1 MSQRTPTS
9 ATGWKRLLLP
19 AAMAALFGISV
30 PAADA
35 AGKGATAVM
44 EQAIKQR
51 SAGDLNGAI
60 RNLRK
65 AVDTVENPVQ
75 RSLARFML
83 GDCLM
88 EARKPA
94 DAAEIYTSILD
105 GDPTDEEQA
114 EVLFRLAQCSKSMG
128 DLAGMKKFCRQI
140 TSKHPDSPF
149 AELAGLLSKSA
160 AAEQA
165 ASEVLTAAA
174 SQAGTP
180 AETES
185 PAVADAVSVQDAA
198 PTPAPAPST
207 RPVPVYE
214 GVDQETIAALQSRPQ
229 PQPKPAPET
238 GPKPAEPAP
247 KPAQKPLE
255 TPKTAVPSELP
266 DESLAPGEPV
276 ANTVS
281 SARSRPSEAPA
292 PATEPTDQAVKAKP
306 RASIP
311 QESAKEAVIPQ
322 AREPRRTEHRGSS
335 GETVDI
341 ADIVAL
347 PPLSGEER
355 EALATQILQDQ
366 EIVKANP
373 TAPGTDDVLAR
384 IAEAT
389 ARFGEPVEACKVYD
403 RILTEFPRSKLIERA
418 YFEGIRLRAVLG
430 LKPMVSQWGKV
441 FLDTFPKS
449 RRAGDVRRLVDW
461 ADRSASGDVS
471 ARPGDRV
478 KKPAAKAEAAKRQEA
493 ASASSP
499 EYAPEKDPRYR
510 QAKRRVAD
518 NRFSLALNDFQGL
531 TDAHPDVPT
540 LWWELALVQIQL
552 QRYDEA
558 EESLTRL
565 LALQPDNQDAR
576 SLLGYVHYHQKDYNQ
591 AADDYRQAGSSE
603 NDGLKFFDPQTAA
616 RRMERSSKTAKPSST
631 REGENK

>member
-1 MSQRTPTS
+1 MSRRTASS
-9 ATGWKRLLLP
+9 AAGWRRLLL
-19 AAMAALFGISV
+19 AAVVAAVFGIAP
-30 PAADA
+30 PAVDA
-35 AGKGATAVM
+35 AGKGATAFM

-65 AVDTVENPVQ
+65 AVETAENPFQV
-75 RSLARFML
+75 SLARFML

-88 EARKPA
+88 EAKKPA
-94 DAAEIYTSILD
+94 DASEIYTSILD
-105 GDPTDEEQA
+105 GNPAEEEQA
-114 EVLFRLAQCSKSMG
+114 EALFRLAQCSKSMG

-140 TSKHPDSPF
+140 ISNHSDSPF

-165 ASEVLTAAA
+165 ASEALTAAA
-174 SQAGTP
+174 SPAGTP
-180 AETES
+180 VETGSTET
-185 PAVADAVSVQDAA
+185 VA
-198 PTPAPAPST
+198 APAPST

-214 GVDQETIAALQSRPQ
+214 GVDQETIAAMQSRSHPQ
-229 PQPKPAPET
+229 PEPEPKPEPESKPAEPTPKPAPEPVKP
-238 GPKPAEPAP
+238 PKAVVEP
-247 KPAQKPLE
+247 
-255 TPKTAVPSELP
+255 ELP
-266 DESLAPGEPV
+266 DESPAPAEP
-276 ANTVS
+276 AAKTVS
-281 SARSRPSEAPA
+281 PARSRPSEAPA
-292 PATEPTDQAVKAKP
+292 PAPEPADQAVQAQAKARTALP
-306 RASIP
+306 R
-311 QESAKEAVIPQ
+311 EAPREVAVSQTP
-322 AREPRRTEHRGSS
+322 EPRRPERRGSS
-335 GETVDI
+335 GEMTGI
-341 ADIVAL
+341 ADLVAL

-373 TAPGTDDVLAR
+373 TASGTDEVLAR

-403 RILTEFPRSKLIERA
+403 RILTEFPQSKLIERA
-418 YFEGIRLRAVLG
+418 YFEGIRLRAALG

-441 FLDTFPKS
+441 FIDTFPKS
-449 RRAGDVRRLVDW
+449 RRADDVRRLVAW
-461 ADRSASGDVS
+461 ADRTASREGS
-471 ARPGDRV
+471 PRRPADRV
-478 KKPAAKAEAAKRQEA
+478 KKPAAPVKAGKRQEA
-493 ASASSP
+493 ATTSSR

-510 QAKRRVAD
+510 QAKRRIAD
-518 NRFSLALNDFQGL
+518 NRFSLALNDFHGL
-531 TDAHPDVPT
+531 TDAHPDVPL

-591 AADDYRQAGSSE
+591 AADDYRQAGASE
-603 NDGLKFFDPQTAA
+603 SDGLKFFDSQTAA

-631 REGENK
+631 REGENE

>member
-1 MSQRTPTS
+1 MSQRTASS
-9 ATGWKRLLLP
+9 AAGWKRLLL
-19 AAMAALFGISV
+19 AASMAAVFGIAP

-35 AGKGATAVM
+35 AGKGATAFM

-65 AVDTVENPVQ
+65 AVETTENPSQ
-75 RSLARFML
+75 GSLARFML

-88 EARKPA
+88 EAKKPA
-94 DAAEIYTSILD
+94 DASEIYTSILD
-105 GDPTDEEQA
+105 GHPTDEEQA
-114 EVLFRLAQCSKSMG
+114 EALFRLAQCSKSMG

-140 TSKHPDSPF
+140 TSNHPESPF

-165 ASEVLTAAA
+165 ASEALTAAA

-180 AETES
+180 AKTES
-185 PAVADAVSVQDAA
+185 PVAADTVSEQTDRAQEA
-198 PTPAPAPST
+198 TSAPAAST

-214 GVDQETIAALQSRPQ
+214 GVDQATIAAMQAQVEPQ
-229 PQPKPAPET
+229 PQPQPQPESKAKPTEPATKPTPKPTPE
-238 GPKPAEPAP
+238 PAEPP
-247 KPAQKPLE
+247 K
-255 TPKTAVPSELP
+255 AVVEPELS
-266 DESLAPGEPV
+266 DESPAPAEPD
-276 ANTVS
+276 AKTVS
-281 SARSRPSEAPA
+281 PAKSRPSEA
-292 PATEPTDQAVKAKP
+292 ATPTPEPSDQAEQAKP
-306 RASIP
+306 REAAVP
-311 QESAKEAVIPQ
+311 QPP
-322 AREPRRTEHRGSS
+322 EPRPPVRHDSS
-335 GETVDI
+335 GKTSDI
-341 ADIVAL
+341 ADLVAL

-355 EALATQILQDQ
+355 ESLATQILQDQ

-373 TAPGTDDVLAR
+373 TAPGTDEVLAR

-418 YFEGIRLRAVLG
+418 YFEGIRLRAALG

-449 RRAGDVRRLVDW
+449 RHADDVRRLVAW
-461 ADRSASGDVS
+461 ADRSATSDVS

-478 KKPAAKAEAAKRQEA
+478 KKPAAGAEAAKRQEA
-493 ASASSP
+493 TSIPSTA
-499 EYAPEKDPRYR
+499 YTPEKDPRYR

-531 TDAHPDVPT
+531 TDAHPDIPT

-591 AADDYRQAGSSE
+591 AADDYRQAGASE
-603 NDGLKFFDPQTAA
+603 SDGLKFFDSQTAA
-616 RRMERSSKTAKPSST
+616 RRMERSSKTAKSSST
-631 REGENK
+631 REGENE

>member
-1 MSQRTPTS
+1 MSRRKPSS

-19 AAMAALFGISV
+19 AALAVLFGIAA

-65 AVDTVENPVQ
+65 AVDTAENPVQ
-75 RSLARFML
+75 RNLARFML

-88 EARKPA
+88 EAKNPA
-94 DAAEIYTSILD
+94 DASEIYTTILD
-105 GDPTDEEQA
+105 NNPADEEQA
-114 EVLFRLAQCSKSMG
+114 EALFRLAQCSKSMG
-128 DLAGMKKFCRQI
+128 DLASMKKFCRQI
-140 TSKHPDSPF
+140 TANHPDSPF

-165 ASEVLTAAA
+165 ASEALTAAA
-174 SQAGTP
+174 SPAGTP
-180 AETES
+180 TEPKS
-185 PAVADAVSVQDAA
+185 PAITDTVPTQTGQAPEAIAA
-198 PTPAPAPST
+198 PAQST

-214 GVDQETIAALQSRPQ
+214 GVDQETIAAMQPQAQPQ
-229 PQPKPAPET
+229 PQPEPEPE
-238 GPKPAEPAP
+238 PKPVKPAP
-247 KPAQKPLE
+247 KPAP
-255 TPKTAVPSELP
+255 TPASEPTMPPKAAVEPEQP
-266 DESLAPGEPV
+266 DESSAHAPKPK
-276 ANTVS
+276 
-281 SARSRPSEAPA
+281 
-292 PATEPTDQAVKAKP
+292 DQAEQAKP
-306 RASIP
+306 QASIP
-311 QESAKEAVIPQ
+311 QKAAIPQ
-322 AREPRRTEHRGSS
+322 AREPRQPERRGSS

-341 ADIVAL
+341 ADLVTL

-366 EIVKANP
+366 EIVKANS
-373 TAPGTDDVLAR
+373 TAPGTDEVLAR

-418 YFEGIRLRAVLG
+418 YFEGIRLRAALG
-430 LKPMVSQWGKV
+430 LKPIVSQWGKV
-441 FLDTFPKS
+441 FIDTFPKS
-449 RRAGDVRRLVDW
+449 RRADDVRRLVAW
-461 ADRSASGDVS
+461 ADRSPSGDVS
-471 ARPGDRV
+471 ARG
-478 KKPAAKAEAAKRQEA
+478 KKPAAASDAAKRQNA
-493 ASASSP
+493 TSASSQG
-499 EYAPEKDPRYR
+499 YAPEKDPRYR

-531 TDAHPDVPT
+531 TDAHPDIPL

-558 EESLTRL
+558 EQSLTRL
-565 LALQPDNQDAR
+565 LDLQPDNQDAR

-591 AADDYRQAGSSE
+591 AADDYRQAGASE
-603 NDGLKFFDPQTAA
+603 SDGLKFFDSQTAA
-616 RRMERSSKTAKPSST
+616 RRMERSSKTEKPSST
-631 REGENK
+631 REGENE